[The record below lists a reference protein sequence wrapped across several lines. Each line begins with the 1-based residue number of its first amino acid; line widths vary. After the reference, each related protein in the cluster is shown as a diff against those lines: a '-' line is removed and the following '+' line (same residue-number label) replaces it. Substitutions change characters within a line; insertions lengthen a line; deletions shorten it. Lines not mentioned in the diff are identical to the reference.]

1 MLYNLELKA
10 VKFEIKTFTQM
21 HPSAQ
26 SMHLQM
32 DNLDAF
38 SYLVRMWDTH
48 NKVLSY
54 IGKEIWDYLM
64 AKSITTTAE

>member
-1 MLYNLELKA
+1 
-10 VKFEIKTFTQM
+10 
-21 HPSAQ
+21 
-26 SMHLQM
+26 M

-38 SYLVRMWDTH
+38 SYLVKMWGTH